1 MSENDEKNEID
12 YVEMIFQILSKENEC
27 IGEISKDTLREIK
40 AFMDEKEKFAPTVYI
55 YEFVV
60 NDLRPVWGN
69 LPFENLYPNGGLID
83 RLNYEIQLVDEN
95 IGWKLFELSRFT
107 LVDKAS
113 KRGCMIE
120 LTLFPDD
127 KEEKRFSNCTLESIK
142 LGFKVSEIYN
152 CKCNFKGTKLLDNS
166 WGASQNFYIKD
177 NWKKEVN
184 FSQIKKFRK

>member
-1 MSENDEKNEID
+1 MSENDEIIDID
-12 YVEMIFQILSKENEC
+12 YVDMIFQILSKENEC

-95 IGWKLFELSRFT
+95 IGWK
-107 LVDKAS
+107 
-113 KRGCMIE
+113 
-120 LTLFPDD
+120 
-127 KEEKRFSNCTLESIK
+127 
-142 LGFKVSEIYN
+142 
-152 CKCNFKGTKLLDNS
+152 
-166 WGASQNFYIKD
+166 
-177 NWKKEVN
+177 
-184 FSQIKKFRK
+184 